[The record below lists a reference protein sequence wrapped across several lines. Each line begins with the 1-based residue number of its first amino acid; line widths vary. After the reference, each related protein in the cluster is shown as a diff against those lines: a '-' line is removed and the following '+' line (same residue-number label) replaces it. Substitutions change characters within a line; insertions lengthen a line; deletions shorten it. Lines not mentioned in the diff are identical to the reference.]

1 MFPVMHSASSSTST
15 HRITDEGK
23 GIVLSH
29 TAKDELKRLAEEMGG
44 EAGDRL
50 LSTELAKLIQ
60 TTQEIVCIPP
70 RVAFS
75 FRPDIGQAWWDSAV
89 QHHWRVPASAMTPP
103 APSSTGM
110 PRTNP
115 SALQVPA
122 RVGGDPCCRGTDSV
136 WVPRV

>member
-1 MFPVMHSASSSTST
+1 MFPVMHSASSSTRT
-15 HRITDEGK
+15 HRVTDEGK

-50 LSTELAKLIQ
+50 LGSELAKLIQ

-75 FRPDIGQAWWDSAV
+75 FRPDIGQAW
-89 QHHWRVPASAMTPP
+89 
-103 APSSTGM
+103 
-110 PRTNP
+110 
-115 SALQVPA
+115 
-122 RVGGDPCCRGTDSV
+122 
-136 WVPRV
+136 